1 MDGVGPSDC
10 SKACRKLHLLYTAL
24 FRSKPG
30 KGPGRG
36 LEFPWEFWIS
46 SHQGKIKI
54 RACFAA
60 SYI

>member
-1 MDGVGPSDC
+1 MEWDHEIV
-10 SKACRKLHLLYTAL
+10 AKLVASCMCYIQRF

-46 SHQGKIKI
+46 SHQGKIKV
-54 RACFAA
+54 RARFAA